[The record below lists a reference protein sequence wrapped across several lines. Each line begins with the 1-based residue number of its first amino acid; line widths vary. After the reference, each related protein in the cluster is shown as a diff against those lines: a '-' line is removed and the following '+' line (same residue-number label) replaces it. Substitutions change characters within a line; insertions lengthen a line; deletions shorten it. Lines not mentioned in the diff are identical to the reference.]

1 MMDSTQ
7 VETMIRYVKEKVLRK
22 PNADITAETQLVSS
36 GIVDSFAL
44 VETLIELERVTNL
57 RIPAIKVAPE
67 DMDTVT
73 KMLESAA
80 RLGKPRKH

>member
-1 MMDSTQ
+1 VDSTQ
-7 VETMIRYVKEKVLRK
+7 VDLMIQYVKEKILRK
-22 PNADITAETQLVSS
+22 PNAEITADTPLVSS

-44 VETLIELERVTNL
+44 VEALVQLERITNL

-73 KMLESAA
+73 KMFETAA
-80 RLGKPRKH
+80 RMGTHRKR

>member
-1 MMDSTQ
+1 MDSAQ

-22 PNADITAETQLVSS
+22 PNADITADTRLVSS

-67 DMDTVT
+67 DMDTVA
-73 KMLESAA
+73 KMFETAA

>member
-1 MMDSTQ
+1 MDHAQ

-22 PNADITAETQLVSS
+22 PNADITAETRLVSS

-67 DMDTVT
+67 DMDTVA
-73 KMLESAA
+73 KMFETAA
-80 RLGKPRKH
+80 RLGKPRMH